1 MEKKGGLPD
10 YIDRIAVHLHGK
22 GMPISQAIAVA
33 VNAVK
38 KACATGDLNFPGMQN
53 ENAGSRAEACAA
65 VAQWE
70 ALKASQT
77 GAAELALTS
86 PCVGCGPLALASWN
100 AMLHPRVP
108 AGQAGGGK
116 FAKGSGGGKKA
127 GGKGGKGAGKKGAK
141 QSASAQAAAQAK
153 VIAPQFLKMNPQQRA
168 AFLAKLT
175 NPQLSALYREINAG
189 NSNDPSTKAALI
201 AIKDQMAA
209 RSLTGAKGPTAI
221 NQAKA
226 ASAAKSAASKQASAA
241 KKAASA
247 QASAAKK
254 QASAQAKT
262 AKQAASNQSATAKAQ
277 AAMQATTQKAK
288 VAGMTAALKS
298 TTDPKQQAQI
308 LAQLKT
314 ALGLAQTAGVRHT
327 LALAADGHQYR
338 HGWVRIDGDTPKG
351 KTTGNPQPSS
361 ARPKGAADC
370 LNCDRSS
377 GLITNVDYDE
387 NDKPIT
393 ETSVCDLC
401 DGHGWLMPDAK
412 ELAAKAK
419 TESLNERMRREGMP
433 GFTWTGK
440 KWVKN
445 VATAHDSSRQI
456 ALAGAY
462 RYRHGWVL
470 IDGEGKSVA
479 DKKNKSNADLAA
491 MKASATKLGPNSKA
505 ASDYKKAVAETKTA
519 GGGGA
524 PKLPTGV
531 AKRAIIATTPAVG
544 ERRRIAAGLSDKD
557 LHATDKA
564 FDKRAI
570 AAGAHG
576 QVDKNQRVVKQE
588 IATRDAAKGLRAD
601 HPDVIK
607 AKIKRL
613 QALKKSGQL
622 NSITADRQIQALN
635 TKLAQVQQA
644 AKNKVR
650 MSHSLNLSASPNT
663 GSGDGPAITVN
674 ADLKSPRDVKM
685 AVAGHGKVPPHR
697 QAAYRR
703 KVAAAAKKLGPAGM
717 KHVPPAWM
725 KD

>member
-1 MEKKGGLPD
+1 MAPGQGG
-10 YIDRIAVHLHGK
+10 
-22 GMPISQAIAVA
+22 
-33 VNAVK
+33 NAE
-38 KACATGDLNFPGMQN
+38 TL
-53 ENAGSRAEACAA
+53 RRYWAEG
-65 VAQWE
+65 E
-70 ALKASQT
+70 
-77 GAAELALTS
+77 GAAKIRWGAPGDFDRCVAEVDRFMPGRAKGYCNLLHHRALGYYPATHAKMS
-86 PCVGCGPLALASWN
+86 ASHGTPNLLEASVALGIATPDALALAGGWN

-116 FAKGSGGGKKA
+116 FTSGSGGGKKA
-127 GGKGGKGAGKKGAK
+127 GGGKGGKGAGKGAK
-141 QSASAQAAAQAK
+141 GGKPSAAAQAAAQAK
-153 VIAPQFLKMNPQQRA
+153 IIAPQFLAMNPQQRA

-175 NPQLSALYREINAG
+175 NPQLAALYKAVYAG

-226 ASAAKSAASKQASAA
+226 ASAAKSAASKQASAQKKTATAA
-241 KKAASA
+241 KSAASK
-247 QASAAKK
+247 QASAARK
-254 QASAQAKT
+254 QTTAQATAARKQLAAAKAAATAQAK
-262 AKQAASNQSATAKAQ
+262 AQKASVANQAAALKAQ
-277 AAMQATTQKAK
+277 AAMQAPTQKAQ
-288 VAGMTAALKS
+288 VAGLTAALKATS
-298 TTDPKQQAQI
+298 NPAQQQQI

-445 VATAHDSSRQI
+445 VATAHT
-456 ALAGAY
+456 ALGF
-462 RYRHGWVL
+462 V
-470 IDGEGKSVA
+470 
-479 DKKNKSNADLAA
+479 
-491 MKASATKLGPNSKA
+491 
-505 ASDYKKAVAETKTA
+505 
-519 GGGGA
+519 
-524 PKLPTGV
+524 
-531 AKRAIIATTPAVG
+531 
-544 ERRRIAAGLSDKD
+544 
-557 LHATDKA
+557 
-564 FDKRAI
+564 
-570 AAGAHG
+570 
-576 QVDKNQRVVKQE
+576 
-588 IATRDAAKGLRAD
+588 
-601 HPDVIK
+601 
-607 AKIKRL
+607 
-613 QALKKSGQL
+613 
-622 NSITADRQIQALN
+622 
-635 TKLAQVQQA
+635 
-644 AKNKVR
+644 
-650 MSHSLNLSASPNT
+650 PNT
-663 GSGDGPAITVN
+663 SSGDGPAVTVN
-674 ADLKSPRDVKM
+674 AGLKSPRDVRM

-697 QAAYRR
+697 QPAYRR
-703 KVAAAAKKLGPAGM
+703 KVTAAAKKLGRAGM